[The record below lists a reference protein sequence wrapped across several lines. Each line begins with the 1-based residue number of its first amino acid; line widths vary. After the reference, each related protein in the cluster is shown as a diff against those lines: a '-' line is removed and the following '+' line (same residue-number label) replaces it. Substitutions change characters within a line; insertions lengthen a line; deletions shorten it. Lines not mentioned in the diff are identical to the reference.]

1 MHCIT
6 IEATTLWSNIDN
18 VAVISYKNDDSV
30 SQCAHFYENSSVCP
44 SNSSNLRLS

>member
-18 VAVISYKNDDSV
+18 VAVISYKNDASV
-30 SQCAHFYENSSVCP
+30 YQCAHFYDNCSVYP
-44 SNSSNLRLS
+44 SNSSILRLS